1 MKAIE
6 FKVEDQFIK
15 MSSSNKGGSIES
27 VFISSEFSE
36 SQTIVNR
43 ILRFSRLLMNMKL
56 SEEQV
61 DSYVGIVQNNAYNLL
76 QMVDNFIAKYKHRVF
91 KINGTIQQKV
101 IYSSEFINSLSHEIR
116 TPINGILGFAQL
128 LNDRNVRLDKRTM
141 CTYIILNNANKLER
155 VVNSILNYSLLYST
169 EQIA

>member
-61 DSYVGIVQNNAYNLL
+61 DSYV
-76 QMVDNFIAKYKHRVF
+76 
-91 KINGTIQQKV
+91 
-101 IYSSEFINSLSHEIR
+101 
-116 TPINGILGFAQL
+116 
-128 LNDRNVRLDKRTM
+128 
-141 CTYIILNNANKLER
+141 
-155 VVNSILNYSLLYST
+155 
-169 EQIA
+169 